1 MRTARTIP
9 DEHAGAPS
17 DPVAVVGLACR
28 FPHADGPA
36 AFWELL
42 RGGDSAVSA
51 TPAPGRR
58 LAARPGGYLDDVA
71 GFDPE
76 FFGISPREAA
86 AMDPQQRL
94 TLELG
99 WEAFEDAGI
108 VAGDLRGR
116 KVGVFVGAMWDDYA
130 TLQHRAGP
138 GSATQHS
145 MTGLHRGIIANR
157 VSYTFDLLGPS
168 MVIDTGQSSSLV
180 AVHTACESLR
190 RGESVLALAGGVS
203 LNLAPEST
211 LYSEKFGALSPDGR
225 CHTLDARAN
234 GYVRGEGAGYVVL
247 KPLSAA
253 LADGDRVYCVIEAGA
268 VNSGGAS
275 EGLTVPRA
283 GAQEALLREAYGRA
297 GVDPAEVQYVELHG
311 TGTRRGDPVESA
323 ALGAVFGDGGA
334 GGRPALRVGSVKT
347 NIGHLE
353 AAAGVAGLIKTA
365 LSIRHRLIPPSLN
378 FTDPHPGIDLD
389 AWNLRVPTDPEP
401 WPREDAR
408 LVAGV
413 SSFGMGGT
421 NCHVVLSEPA
431 PARTPAPR
439 PAASRRPDAD
449 ARLLPWVVSARS
461 PGALRAQAE
470 RLRAHVAARPALD
483 AEAVGFSLDAHRTAH
498 EERAVVL
505 GREPG
510 EHLSGLAALADGVP
524 APHLV
529 RGSTRD
535 GGRTAFL
542 FSGQGSQRPGMGR
555 RLHAAVPVFAAALDE
570 VCAALDPHLPRPL
583 KDLLFAEP
591 GTPEAALL
599 DETLFTQ
606 AALFAVETALYRLM
620 RACGVVPDYLMGHSV
635 GELTAAH
642 ASGVLDLADASA
654 LVAARGRLMQ
664 RATAGG
670 AMVAVEADER
680 EVRAALSRYDGRL
693 AVAALNGPRATVVS
707 GDRAAADEVAAH
719 FRAAGRRT
727 RHLRVSHAFHSP
739 HMDGIL
745 DEFRAVAEGLA
756 FGRPETPVVSNVTGR
771 LATAEEL
778 ASADYWARHIRASVR
793 YDDGVRLLRAE
804 GVTGFWELGPGG
816 LAAMTRE
823 SLSAVG
829 SPPGGAVVAVLRDGR
844 PEEQT
849 VTAALAEAY
858 VRGAAVDW
866 AVLTG
871 WAPARVDLPTYAFQ
885 RRPFWFEERVEGTG
899 TGSAEPGVESGAGPV
914 EEPGVGSG
922 ARPGA
927 EPGAGSRARSGEGP
941 GAESGARSGEQPGAG
956 SGAASGAESGARPGE
971 QPGAGSGAASGAESG
986 ARPGVGS
993 SAASVPAPPS
1003 PRPAREPGADPLE
1016 LVRTCVATVLGH
1028 LSAQTVDIRLTF
1040 KELGFDSLTAVE
1052 FRDRVA
1058 EATGLAG
1065 LPPTLVYNFPTPAE
1079 LARFLAA
1086 ELSGEPTGAA
1096 DPAPAAP
1103 RSDEPI
1109 AIVGMGC
1116 RFPGGVRSP
1125 EDLWRLVADGRH
1137 GLSAFPA
1144 DREWPDVVLRDP
1156 QNPDVRYAK
1165 VGGFL
1170 HDAAG
1175 FDAAFFG
1182 ISPREALAMD
1192 PQQRLV
1198 LETSWEA
1205 LERAGVDPSGL
1216 RGRQVGVFAGATAQ
1230 DYGPRLGDPS
1240 HGTQGYQLTG
1250 GTPSVISGRV
1260 AYALGLEGPAVTVDT
1275 ACSSSLT
1282 ALHLAARS
1290 LSAGECELALAG
1302 GVTVMATPGM
1312 FTEFAGAGGL
1322 APDGR
1327 CKPFARSADGTGWS
1341 EGVGML
1347 VLERLSDARRHG
1359 HRVLAVLRGSA
1370 VNQDGASNGLTAP
1383 NGPSQERVIR
1393 QALADAGLS
1402 AADVDAV
1409 EAHGTGTTLGDPI
1422 EAQALLATY
1431 GRGRPA
1437 ERPLRLGSVKSNIG
1451 HTQAAAG
1458 VAAVIKMVMALRHGS
1473 LPASLNI
1480 DEPTPHVD
1488 WSAGAVALLTE
1499 PLPWPRGERVRRA
1512 GISSFGISGTNVHA
1526 ILEEA
1531 PEDTPERTPEDGEQ
1545 PAPLAVVPW
1554 PLSAKTA
1561 QALRG
1566 QAAALRSY
1574 LADRP
1579 GLSPADVGHSLAST
1593 RAALE
1598 HRAVLI
1604 GADRRE
1610 LTDAL
1615 DVLLAGSTP
1624 DGVVRGVAAPDAER
1638 VFVFPGQG
1646 AQWPRMAVEL
1656 LGTSPVF
1663 AERMRE
1669 CAAAL
1674 GRVVDWSL
1682 LDVLRGEPGAP
1693 TLERVDVVQ
1702 PALFA
1707 MMVSLARLWE
1717 SYGVRPTAVVGHSQG
1732 EIAAACVAGAL
1743 SLEDAARIVALR
1755 SRSLVSLAGRGG
1767 MVSVSLPDA
1776 EVRRLPCWDGRLD
1789 VAVVNGPRSVV
1800 VSGEPAALD
1809 DLLAVCAE
1817 RGVRAKRI
1825 PVGYAAHSAQVEAVR
1840 EELTEALRDITP
1852 RAADVP
1858 FHSTV
1863 TGDVLDTRAL
1873 DAAYW
1878 YRNLRE
1884 TVRFD
1889 GTLRTVLAKG
1899 HTLVL
1904 EISPHPVLGSDIEE
1918 AVESVGRGG
1927 AVVGSLR
1934 RDDGGLRR
1942 FVTSVARAQVLG
1954 APVDW
1959 SGAFGGTGA
1968 ALVELPT
1975 YAFQHERYW
1984 LAPSAPAAGTDGGA
1998 ETAGT
2003 HTRFWD
2009 IVARGD
2015 AEGLAAEIGVRDEA
2029 ALRAV
2034 LPALSAWHERRTAAA
2049 AADSW
2054 RYRVTWRPAQHT
2066 PAGPPAGSWLVLVD
2080 EDARDD
2086 EEARDAE
2093 AAVLGALGG
2102 RARAVPLRLGGERG
2116 ELAKA
2121 VRSAAADGPEPSG
2134 LLVLV
2139 PPAPADAVLPSRSGD
2154 WRGVLTLLQALE
2166 DAGVRAPL
2174 WCATRGAVAVGGAEP
2189 AAPVRA
2195 QVWGLG
2201 RVAAVECPERWG
2213 GLVDL
2218 PADLDRTAVG
2228 LLPGVLADPG
2238 GESEVALRA
2247 EGVFVRR
2254 LVRAAWQAAPGDRA
2268 PRFSGTV
2275 LVTGGTGALGRH
2287 TAAWLAD
2294 QGAEH
2299 LVLVSRSGPDAPGAA
2314 AAAALPAERGVRVST
2329 LACDVSDRAALAAL
2343 LDGLDAAGD
2352 PVRAVVHAAGIIE
2365 NTPLDELTPER
2376 FAEVVR
2382 AKADAAQHLHDLT
2395 RDREL
2400 DAFVLFSSVSGM
2412 WGSTGNGAY
2421 AAANAFLD
2429 ALAQHRRARGLPA
2442 TSVIWGPWD
2451 GDGMMTRDGMAR
2463 AVVRRGLR
2471 LLGPEPATGALARC
2485 LLGDD
2490 PTPVLADV
2498 DWPSLSAAFGATGAN
2513 RLFSDLPEVR
2523 RALEETPPT
2532 PGEGTAT
2539 LAQRLAPLSPVQ
2551 RRETVSLIVRTQV
2564 AAVLGHS
2571 GPDAVGEDRR
2581 FKDLGVDSVRSV
2593 ELRNRL
2599 RADTGLSIPV
2609 TAVFDHPTV
2618 AQLADL
2624 LLATAAPGTGAD
2636 DDGDGDGEDEDEGG
2650 APVSDRERART
2661 RRIESAQQRINDM
2674 DADDL
2679 VRLALGEQEP

>member
-9 DEHAGAPS
+9 DERAGAPS

-28 FPHADGPA
+28 FPHADSPA

-51 TPAPGRR
+51 APAPGRG
-58 LAARPGGYLDDVA
+58 LAARPGGFLDDVA

-157 VSYTFDLLGPS
+157 VSYTLDLLGPS

-234 GYVRGEGAGYVVL
+234 GYVRGEGAGFVVL

-283 GAQEALLREAYGRA
+283 GAQEALLREAYERA
-297 GVDPAEVQYVELHG
+297 GVDPADVQYVELHG

-323 ALGAVFGDGGA
+323 ALGAVFGGDGA
-334 GGRPALRVGSVKT
+334 GGRPALYVGSVKT

-378 FTDPHPGIDLD
+378 FTDPHPGIDFD
-389 AWNLRVPTDPEP
+389 GWNLRVPTDPEP

-408 LVAGV
+408 LMAGV

-421 NCHVVLSEPA
+421 NCHLVLSEPA
-431 PARTPAPR
+431 PTRTPAPA
-439 PAASRRPDAD
+439 PAASRRPGGD

-470 RLRAHVAARPALD
+470 RLRAHVAARPGLST
-483 AEAVGFSLDAHRTAH
+483 EAVGFSLDAHRTAH

-510 EHLSGLAALADGVP
+510 EHLSGLAALAGGVP

-570 VCAALDPHLPRPL
+570 VCAALDPHLPRRL
-583 KDLLFAEP
+583 RDLLFAEP

-642 ASGVLDLADASA
+642 ASGVLGLADACA

-670 AMVAVEADER
+670 AMVAVEADEQ

-693 AVAALNGPRATVVS
+693 AVAALNGPRATVIS
-707 GDRAAADEVAAH
+707 GDRAAAAEVAAH

-727 RHLRVSHAFHSP
+727 RDLRVSHAFHSP

-745 DEFRAVAEGLA
+745 DEFRAVADGLA

-771 LATAEEL
+771 LATPEEL

-793 YDDGVRLLRAE
+793 YADGVRLLHAE
-804 GVTGFWELGPGG
+804 GVTGYWELGPGG

-829 SPPGGAVVAVLRDGR
+829 APSDGAVVAVLRDGR

-866 AVLTG
+866 SVLTG

-885 RRPFWFEERVEGTG
+885 RRPFWFEERAEGSGVESGAERGEEPGGTSG
-899 TGSAEPGVESGAGPV
+899 AEPGVESGA
-914 EEPGVGSG
+914 E
-922 ARPGA
+922 
-927 EPGAGSRARSGEGP
+927 
-941 GAESGARSGEQPGAG
+941 
-956 SGAASGAESGARPGE
+956 
-971 QPGAGSGAASGAESG
+971 
-986 ARPGVGS
+986 S
-993 SAASVPAPPS
+993 SATSASAPASAPALP

-1016 LVRTCVATVLGH
+1016 LVRTCVATALGH
-1028 LSAQTVDIRLTF
+1028 LSAQTVDIRRTF

-1086 ELSGEPTGAA
+1086 ELSGERTGAA

-1125 EDLWRLVADGRH
+1125 EDLWHLVADGRH

-1144 DREWPDVVLRDP
+1144 DRGWPDVALRDP
-1156 QNPDVRYAK
+1156 ENPDVRYAK

-1175 FDAAFFG
+1175 FDAEFFG

-1205 LERAGVDPSGL
+1205 LERAGVDPGGL
-1216 RGRQVGVFAGATAQ
+1216 RGRPVGVFTGATAQ

-1240 HGTQGYQLTG
+1240 HDTQGYQLTG

-1260 AYALGLEGPAVTVDT
+1260 AYTLGLEGPAVTVDT

-1282 ALHLAARS
+1282 ALHLAARA
-1290 LSAGECELALAG
+1290 LSAGECEMALAG

-1312 FTEFAGAGGL
+1312 FVEFAGARGL

-1402 AADVDAV
+1402 AGDVDAV
-1409 EAHGTGTTLGDPI
+1409 EAHGTGTALGDPI

-1512 GISSFGISGTNVHA
+1512 GVSSFGISGTNVHA

-1531 PEDTPERTPEDGEQ
+1531 PEDTLEQAAEDGGQ
-1545 PAPLAVVPW
+1545 PAPLPVVPW
-1554 PLSAKTA
+1554 PLSAKTEE
-1561 QALRG
+1561 ALRG

-1598 HRAVLI
+1598 HRAVVI

-1615 DVLLAGSTP
+1615 DALLTGSTP

-1656 LGTSPVF
+1656 LDTSPVF

-1682 LDVLRGEPGAP
+1682 LDVLRGVPGAP

-1717 SYGVRPTAVVGHSQG
+1717 SFGVRPTAVVGHSQG

-1825 PVGYAAHSAQVEAVR
+1825 PVDYAAHSAQVEAVR
-1840 EELTEALRDITP
+1840 EELTQALRDITP

-1863 TGDVLDTRAL
+1863 TGDVLDTRTL

-1889 GTLRTVLAKG
+1889 ATLRTVLAKG

-1968 ALVELPT
+1968 ARVELPT
-1975 YAFQHERYW
+1975 YAFRHERYW
-1984 LAPSAPAAGTDGGA
+1984 LAPSAPAAGPDGGA
-1998 ETAGT
+1998 EPAGT
-2003 HTRFWD
+2003 HARFWD
-2009 IVARGD
+2009 LVARGD
-2015 AEGLAAEIGVRDEA
+2015 AEELAAETGVRDEA

-2054 RYRVTWRPAQHT
+2054 RYRVTWRPAPHT

-2080 EDARDD
+2080 EGARDS
-2086 EEARDAE
+2086 E

-2102 RARAVPLRLGGERG
+2102 RARAVPVRLDGERG

-2134 LLVLV
+2134 VLVLV
-2139 PPAPADAVLPSRSGD
+2139 PPAPAAAVLPSRSGD
-2154 WRGVLTLLQALE
+2154 WRGVLTLLQALG

-2174 WCATRGAVAVGGAEP
+2174 WCVTQGAVAAGGAEP

-2201 RVAAVECPERWG
+2201 RVAAVEFPERWG

-2228 LLPGVLADPG
+2228 LLPAVLADPG

-2254 LVRAAWQAAPGDRA
+2254 LVRAARQAAPGDRA

-2343 LDGLDAAGD
+2343 LDGLDAAGH

-2382 AKADAAQHLHDLT
+2382 AKADAALHLHDLT

-2429 ALAQHRRARGLPA
+2429 ALAQYRRASGLPA

-2471 LLGPEPATGALARC
+2471 LLDPEPATGALAGC

-2498 DWPSLSAAFGATGAN
+2498 DWPSLSAAFGATGAG

-2523 RALEETPPT
+2523 RALQETPSA

-2564 AAVLGHS
+2564 AAVLGHA

-2599 RADTGLSIPV
+2599 RADTGLSLPV

-2624 LLATAAPGTGAD
+2624 LLAAAAPDT
-2636 DDGDGDGEDEDEGG
+2636 GDGEGEDEGS
-2650 APVSDRERART
+2650 APVSDREQART